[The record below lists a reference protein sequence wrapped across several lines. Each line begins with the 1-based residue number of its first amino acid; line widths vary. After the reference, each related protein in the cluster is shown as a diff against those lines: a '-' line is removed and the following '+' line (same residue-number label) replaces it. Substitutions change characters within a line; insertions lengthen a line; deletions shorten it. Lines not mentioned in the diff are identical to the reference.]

1 MRLWIINLKKK
12 KKKKNKE
19 TTRIVYS
26 QIQTS
31 KCYSNLKKKKKTSI
45 NSPKNIWKIQLLKLY
60 TPSNSFAFSPPTT
73 GEIVAEYGNIINIY
87 LYKDLLIFGIYFKT

>member
-1 MRLWIINLKKK
+1 MEGRGRKLVAPRFNHIYIYFWPTWVLDIF
-12 KKKKNKE
+12 
-19 TTRIVYS
+19 
-26 QIQTS
+26 
-31 KCYSNLKKKKKTSI
+31 
-45 NSPKNIWKIQLLKLY
+45 KNIWKIQLLKLY